1 MLVSG
6 NFWAI
11 RLEER
16 QFLGYEAIIKTP
28 YHAMLAFADFN
39 LTFGL
44 LLNLSS
50 SFKPHSL
57 MVI

>member
-1 MLVSG
+1 MLFSG
-6 NFWAI
+6 NFWAS
-11 RLEER
+11 RFEER

-44 LLNLSS
+44 LLNFS
-50 SFKPHSL
+50 SFKPHS
-57 MVI
+57 

>member
-1 MLVSG
+1 MLFSG
-6 NFWAI
+6 NFWAS

-16 QFLGYEAIIKTP
+16 RFLGCEAIIKTP

-44 LLNLSS
+44 CSTSFLRLS
-50 SFKPHSL
+50 PTA
-57 MVI
+57 

>member
-1 MLVSG
+1 MLFSG
-6 NFWAI
+6 NFWAS

-16 QFLGYEAIIKTP
+16 RFLGCEAIIKTP
-28 YHAMLAFADFN
+28 YQAMLAFADFN

-44 LLNLSS
+44 LLNFFS

-57 MVI
+57 RVI